1 LNKSFDCSPQTAES
15 WQFVEIFL
23 RARLNPLQSLN
34 ASLQTVIATAK
45 HKGKV
50 VFQSLAD
57 LMRAP
62 VLTLLEALSS

>member
-1 LNKSFDCSPQTAES
+1 LNKSFGCSPQTAES
-15 WQFVEIFL
+15 WQFVGIFL

-34 ASLQTVIATAK
+34 ASLQAVIASAK
-45 HKGKV
+45 HKGNA
-50 VFQSLAD
+50 VFQSIAD

>member
-1 LNKSFDCSPQTAES
+1 LNKSFDFSPQTAES
-15 WQFVEIFL
+15 WQFVGIFL

-45 HKGKV
+45 HKGKA
-50 VFQSLAD
+50 VFQSLAN

-62 VLTLLEALSS
+62 GLTLLEALSS